1 VATRDTLTIGLSLSL
16 SGEYAAMGRQAEAAI
31 RLFVADQ
38 NAAGGIGIGGSRFD
52 LALECHDDRSDAET
66 CADIYRRLCFQN
78 RADLLL
84 GPYSSR
90 LTRVAAPIAES
101 AGMVL
106 VNHGGADDDL
116 HQRGYRMIVSVLS
129 PASDYLVGF
138 ARLLGTLRL
147 WRKRVAILAAPTPFA
162 RCVAAGF
169 ERSCDAHRKYRRS
182 VRIVIKEFAN
192 RDALDDSILAQLARS
207 RINVLVAA
215 GSYAHD
221 VALMRSV
228 IESEL
233 NVPVLACVAAGVC
246 GFGADLGAAADG
258 IIGPSQ
264 WEEQLAIQPVI
275 GPTPA
280 EFARRMRAAYASEC
294 DYPAA
299 QAYAAG
305 LLTTEALRRADT
317 LDQQRLRD
325 AFSDLRTTTLYGD
338 FAIERLSGRQI
349 GHQVLLVQW
358 HGGRKMLISPESHA
372 DVAPFAHHPR
382 PGRLAAILRAFQS
395 RARAD
400 SNDDD

>member
-1 VATRDTLTIGLSLSL
+1 MATRDTLTIGISLSL
-16 SGEYAAMGRQAEAAI
+16 SGEYTAMGRQAEAAI

-38 NAAGGIGIGGSRFD
+38 NAAGGVSIDGHHLD
-52 LALECHDDRSDAET
+52 LVLECHDDRSDAET

-78 RADLLL
+78 RADLML

-90 LTRVAAPIAES
+90 LMRVAAPIAES
-101 AGMVL
+101 AGIAL

-116 HQRGYRMIVSVLS
+116 HERGYRMIVSVLS
-129 PASDYLVGF
+129 PASDYLAGL

-169 ERSCDAHRKYRRS
+169 EQACDARRAYRRA

-192 RDALDDSILAQLARS
+192 RDALDNSILAQLARS

-221 VALMRSV
+221 VALMRAV

-233 NVPVLACVAAGVC
+233 NVPVLACVAAGVS

-264 WEEQLAIQPVI
+264 WEEQLAIRPAI
-275 GPTPA
+275 GPMPA
-280 EFARRMRAAYASEC
+280 EFARRMRATYAGEC

-305 LLTTEALRRADT
+305 ILAMEALRRADA
-317 LDQQRLRD
+317 LDQLRLRD
-325 AFSDLRTTTLYGD
+325 VFSDLRTTTFYGD
-338 FAIERLSGRQI
+338 FAIERSSGRQI

-382 PGRLAAILRAFQS
+382 PGRLAAILRAL
-395 RARAD
+395 RAHAGMYD
-400 SNDDD
+400 KGG